1 MTRTKEKM
9 TLSMSTEARTLIRSE
24 AVRLRTTASALVEQ
38 WIVEHLEKSNHPKNS
53 ENTTVDC
60 SLNFDETQLTE

>member
-9 TLSMSTEARTLIRSE
+9 TLSMSSEARTLIRTE

-38 WIVEHLEKSNHPKNS
+38 WIIEHLEKSKKAASNRSKNLEESNIS
-53 ENTTVDC
+53 E
-60 SLNFDETQLTE
+60 